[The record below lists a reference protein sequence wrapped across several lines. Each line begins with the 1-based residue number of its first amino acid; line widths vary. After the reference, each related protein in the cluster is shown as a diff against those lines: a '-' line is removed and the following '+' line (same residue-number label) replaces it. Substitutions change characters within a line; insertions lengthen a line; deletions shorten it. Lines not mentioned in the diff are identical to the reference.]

1 MVLESGAGEPREV
14 QKWRKG
20 VVGAWSKE
28 RGAEGVGG
36 MYATI
41 NDRERERV
49 DRPRGGTYS
58 TGSCK

>member
-1 MVLESGAGEPREV
+1 MEKGCRRSMVQG
-14 QKWRKG
+14 K
-20 VVGAWSKE
+20 
-28 RGAEGVGG
+28 GAEGVGG

-41 NDRERERV
+41 NDREWERV